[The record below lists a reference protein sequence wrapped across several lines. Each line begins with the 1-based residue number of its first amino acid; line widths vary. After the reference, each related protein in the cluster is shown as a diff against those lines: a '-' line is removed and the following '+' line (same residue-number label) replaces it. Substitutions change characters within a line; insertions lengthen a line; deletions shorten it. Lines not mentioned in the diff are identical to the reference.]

1 MVTVYFCPNIII
13 QISLLAIINLG
24 KWTVNSNENLMLPL
38 PTYLVLISSNYLIS
52 FTAANYKN
60 EAL

>member
-1 MVTVYFCPNIII
+1 MVTVYFCANIII

-38 PTYLVLISSNYLIS
+38 PTSFNKEYYYLIS

>member
-52 FTAANYKN
+52 FKAANYKN